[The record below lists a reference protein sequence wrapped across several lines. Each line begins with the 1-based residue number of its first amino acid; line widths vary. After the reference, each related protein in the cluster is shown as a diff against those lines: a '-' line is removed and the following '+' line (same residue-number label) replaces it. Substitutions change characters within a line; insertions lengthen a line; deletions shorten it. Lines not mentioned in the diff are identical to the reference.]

1 MQIAFLDCMLVLTI
15 LMLPIKNMIYLFIC
29 LCLLHYL
36 PSVSFSFLSTGLLFP
51 KVGLFLD
58 ILLFFDV
65 VVNGIVSLISP
76 YNIYFSISVEKGC
89 PGGSD
94 GKESTCNAGNLG
106 SIPGLGRS
114 LGGGHS
120 NPLQYSFLEK
130 PWRSPGGLQ
139 SMGSQRV

>member
-1 MQIAFLDCMLVLTI
+1 
-15 LMLPIKNMIYLFIC
+15 MIYLFIY
-29 LCLLHYL
+29 LCLLLYL
-36 PSVSFSFLSTGLLFP
+36 ASVSYILSTRLLFP

-76 YNIYFSISVEKGC
+76 YNSYFTISVEKGFL
-89 PGGSD
+89 GGSD
-94 GKESTCNAGNLG
+94 GKEFTCNAGNLG

-120 NPLQYSFLEK
+120 NPLQYSFLEN

-139 SMGSQRV
+139 STGSQRV

>member
-1 MQIAFLDCMLVLTI
+1 
-15 LMLPIKNMIYLFIC
+15 MIYLFIC
-29 LCLLHYL
+29 LYLVQYL

-76 YNIYFSISVEKGC
+76 YNSYFSISVEKGF

-94 GKESTCNAGNLG
+94 GKESTCNAGNL
-106 SIPGLGRS
+106 SLIPGLGRS
-114 LGGGHS
+114 LGSLHTEWTVLLPGSFITTFYATISG
-120 NPLQYSFLEK
+120 NEDLAQRKYST
-130 PWRSPGGLQ
+130 PPT
-139 SMGSQRV
+139 M

>member
-1 MQIAFLDCMLVLTI
+1 
-15 LMLPIKNMIYLFIC
+15 MIYLFIC
-29 LCLLHYL
+29 LYLVQYL

-76 YNIYFSISVEKGC
+76 YNSYFSISVEKGF

-106 SIPGLGRS
+106 SVSELGRS
-114 LGGGHS
+114 SGGGHN
-120 NPLQYSFLEK
+120 NPLQYFCLEN
-130 PWRSPGGLQ
+130 PHG
-139 SMGSQRV
+139 QRNLVCCNSWARKE

>member
-1 MQIAFLDCMLVLTI
+1 M
-15 LMLPIKNMIYLFIC
+15 
-29 LCLLHYL
+29 
-36 PSVSFSFLSTGLLFP
+36 SFSFLSTGLLFP

-106 SIPGLGRS
+106 FICGLGRTP
-114 LGGGHS
+114 GGRHGK
-120 NPLQYSFLEK
+120 PLQYSCLEN
-130 PWRSPGGLQ
+130 PHGQRNLVGYSPL
-139 SMGSQRV
+139 GSKESDMTEQPNTHV